1 MRKLQFHV
9 TKPHQVAILSGFD
22 KNISSSSSTTSLSGS
37 ASFGVLMLAIMEC
50 SEEACGGFRAPPP
63 WMMLLDAQALEV

>member
-1 MRKLQFHV
+1 
-9 TKPHQVAILSGFD
+9 LSGFD
-22 KNISSSSSTTSLSGS
+22 KNHSSSSSSFSGS
-37 ASFGVLMLAIMEC
+37 ASFGVLMLPIMKG